1 VPFIAKW
8 QAKGVRC
15 QKGDCFCG
23 QGTTSFEY
31 PEMMRPLARK
41 KPAGKKA
48 ETALTW
54 GRSTKSIEVNI
65 LDAVR
70 WWDRFGIRH
79 RAEDSF

>member
-1 VPFIAKW
+1 
-8 QAKGVRC
+8 
-15 QKGDCFCG
+15 
-23 QGTTSFEY
+23 
-31 PEMMRPLARK
+31 MMRPLARK